1 MINHDF
7 IYTQFDKYSI
17 ILVIRIIYDIIIQD
31 NNNDYGINKHCNNKV
46 NDKIMRIKAVWIWLL
61 EIRISL

>member
-46 NDKIMRIKAVWIWLL
+46 NDKIMRIKAV
-61 EIRISL
+61 